1 MFFVTDEL
9 PTKGL
14 TMTTLYTSTTLTVDV
29 TGEKL
34 DLLHILADQRNLL
47 RLTVSGITDEQARE
61 RSTVSEL
68 TLGALIK
75 HVANAEATTIGRIVD
90 RDENA
95 TVDMGELEDAY
106 TMKPDDTL
114 AGILQD
120 FAAVAARTERVIADL
135 NLDDMIP
142 LPTAP
147 WAPERQWCSA
157 RRLVLHLIREIAHHS
172 GHADIIRESIDGA
185 TTMGAL
191 WSPDE

>member
-1 MFFVTDEL
+1 
-9 PTKGL
+9 
-14 TMTTLYTSTTLTVDV
+14 MTTLYTSTTLTVDV

-34 DLLHILADQRNLL
+34 DLLHMLADQRNLL
-47 RLTVSGITDEQARE
+47 RLTVSGLTDEQARQ

-75 HVANAEATTIGRIVD
+75 HVANAEAATIGRIVD

-106 TMKPDDTL
+106 TFGADDTL
-114 AGILQD
+114 AGVLENFEQ
-120 FAAVAARTERVIADL
+120 VAARTEQVIAEL
-135 NLDDMIP
+135 NLDDTIP

-147 WAPERQWCSA
+147 WAPERQWCTA

>member
-1 MFFVTDEL
+1 
-9 PTKGL
+9 
-14 TMTTLYTSTTLTVDV
+14 MTTLYTSTTLTVDV

-34 DLLHILADQRNLL
+34 DLLQILADQRNLL
-47 RLTVSGITDEQARE
+47 RLTVSGITDEQARQ

-75 HVANAEATTIGRIVD
+75 HVANAEATTIGRIVE

-95 TVDMGELEDAY
+95 TVDMGQLEDAY
-106 TMKPDDTL
+106 AMKPTDTL
-114 AGILQD
+114 AGVLHAFD
-120 FAAVAARTERVIADL
+120 EVAARTERVIVDV

-157 RRLVLHLIREIAHHS
+157 RRLVLHLVREIAHHC

-191 WSPDE
+191 WSPED